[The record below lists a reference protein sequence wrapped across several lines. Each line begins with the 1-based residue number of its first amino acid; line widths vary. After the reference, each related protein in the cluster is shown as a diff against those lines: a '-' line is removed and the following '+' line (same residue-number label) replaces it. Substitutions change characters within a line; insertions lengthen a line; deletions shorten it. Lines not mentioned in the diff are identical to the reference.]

1 MKLFRQGV
9 WQVGGKKLITY
20 VRYALAL
27 FLVIYLL
34 LVWMYFKDNTLQLT
48 SSRLLLWFVI
58 IPITLFGFIMF
69 IRWRQKKSEAE
80 KSESPQNASKK
91 TQPQPFDSYQLFID
105 SSVCLPEGS
114 DWSEII
120 GNDDDLT
127 VLSEELSD
135 FDGLPI
141 LTKPID
147 SVITEQATLYDD
159 DDERDNTTYSE
170 DLAEKPDELTLRLWA
185 LIDNQLTSSDDA
197 LSVLAQHFDRIM
209 QQNIH
214 EPDSALSIHPEWQQ
228 HYIASAKEDRS
239 EETNL
244 AMISLST
251 LSVYLSIPDLADAT
265 FLVEMVKQQL
275 VSYGIPEQLLT
286 IHTIITNEDPNAAN
300 TNFRNTSFH
309 NNRNNGA
316 DSETYQPIQFI
327 HEQLITL
334 AKTSTPEICLFI
346 TVDSQIN
353 EQWLE
358 ANLSVDKAAN
368 LLPTEAGVLLI
379 FYNKAAK
386 DLFNLEHKVSF
397 SVTEIGD
404 ALPNDVNNM
413 AAETPKPPYANT
425 RQHYLSN
432 LQTIRQLLL
441 DNSFV
446 LLNRNDSTTKVKE
459 KSSEQAIDNKTTMTK
474 AASENSITLLS
485 DINPATQPYDLSL
498 IMTFI
503 DKFIEQGALVNDHH
517 LGHYMPLNS
526 WLPPFLSLAL
536 LVSAAKDQQQ
546 ESDIK
551 LLITQHK
558 HCCVLWLA
566 ESNQAP

>member
-1 MKLFRQGV
+1 MV
-9 WQVGGKKLITY
+9 VKKLMTY
-20 VRYALAL
+20 GRYALAI

-34 LVWMYFKDNTLQLT
+34 LVWMYFKDNTRQLT

-58 IPITLFGFIMF
+58 IPVIMFGFILF

-80 KSESPQNASKK
+80 KSESPQKVSKK
-91 TQPQPFDSYQLFID
+91 IQSQPFNSYQLFID

-114 DWSEII
+114 NWSEII

-159 DDERDNTTYSE
+159 ERDNTTYSE

-197 LSVLAQHFDRIM
+197 LSALAQYFDRIM

-244 AMISLST
+244 PVISLSM

-275 VSYGIPEQLLT
+275 ATYGIPEQLLA
-286 IHTIITNEDPNAAN
+286 IHTIIADEDSNAADIN
-300 TNFRNTSFH
+300 SLG
-309 NNRNNGA
+309 NGPDDN

-327 HEQLITL
+327 HEHLITL

-358 ANLSVDKAAN
+358 ANLYVDKAAN
-368 LLPTEAGVLLI
+368 LLPTEAGALLI

-386 DLFNLEHKVSF
+386 DLLGLEHKVSF

-404 ALPNDVNNM
+404 VLPDDVNHTD
-413 AAETPKPPYANT
+413 AETSKPPYINT

-432 LQTIRQLLL
+432 LQTIKQLLL

-446 LLNRNDSTTKVKE
+446 LLNRNDGTKKATD
-459 KSSEQAIDNKTTMTK
+459 KSSVQAIEDKATMTK
-474 AASENSITLLS
+474 ALNENSITLLS
-485 DINPATQPYDLSL
+485 DINPIKQPYNLSL
-498 IMTFI
+498 ITTFI

-526 WLPPFLSLAL
+526 WLKPFLGLAL
-536 LVSAAKDQQQ
+536 LVSAAKNQQQ

-566 ESNQAP
+566 ESNEIN

>member
-1 MKLFRQGV
+1 MV
-9 WQVGGKKLITY
+9 VKKLMTY
-20 VRYALAL
+20 GHYALAI

-34 LVWMYFKDNTLQLT
+34 LVWMYFKDNTRQLT

-58 IPITLFGFIMF
+58 IPIILFIFILF

-80 KSESPQNASKK
+80 KSESPQKVSKK
-91 TQPQPFDSYQLFID
+91 IQSQPFNSYQLFID

-114 DWSEII
+114 NWSEII

-147 SVITEQATLYDD
+147 SVITEQATLYAYDD

-170 DLAEKPDELTLRLWA
+170 DLSEKPDKLTLRLWA

-197 LSVLAQHFDRIM
+197 LSVLAQYFDRIM

-244 AMISLST
+244 PVTSLST

-275 VSYGIPEQLLT
+275 VTYGIPEQLLA
-286 IHTIITNEDPNAAN
+286 IHTIIADEDSNAAH
-300 TNFRNTSFH
+300 TNSLG
-309 NNRNNGA
+309 NGPDDT

-327 HEQLITL
+327 HEHLITL

-358 ANLSVDKAAN
+358 ANLYVDKAAN
-368 LLPTEAGVLLI
+368 LLPTEAGALLI

-386 DLFNLEHKVSF
+386 DLLGLEHKVSF

-404 ALPNDVNNM
+404 ALPDHVNHTD
-413 AAETPKPPYANT
+413 AETSKPPYTNT

-432 LQTIRQLLL
+432 LQTTKQLLL
-441 DNSFV
+441 DSSFV
-446 LLNRNDSTTKVKE
+446 LLNRNDGTKKATN
-459 KSSEQAIDNKTTMTK
+459 KSSAQAIDDKATMTK
-474 AASENSITLLS
+474 ALNENSITLLS
-485 DINPATQPYDLSL
+485 DINPIKQPYDLSL

-526 WLPPFLSLAL
+526 WLKPFLGLAL
-536 LVSAAKDQQQ
+536 LVSAAKNQQQ

-566 ESNQAP
+566 ESNEIN